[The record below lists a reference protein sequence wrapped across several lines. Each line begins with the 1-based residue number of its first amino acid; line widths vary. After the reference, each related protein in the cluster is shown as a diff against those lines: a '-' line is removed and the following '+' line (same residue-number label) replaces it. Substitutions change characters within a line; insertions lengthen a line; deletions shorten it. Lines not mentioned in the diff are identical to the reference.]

1 MVRQRVES
9 SQRLLVIE
17 QESGLFIF
25 AGKLV
30 VPVVAGSSPVCHPT
44 GDMVERLKAP
54 ASKTGV
60 DKTTGGSNP
69 SISAKYVQAEKSHQI
84 GAWSPGSSRGEDSI
98 RCCDSSGQWR
108 FSKC

>member
-1 MVRQRVES
+1 MAERMKAASWKGAV
-9 SQRLLVIE
+9 
-17 QESGLFIF
+17 
-25 AGKLV
+25 
-30 VPVVAGSSPVCHPT
+30 GSP
-44 GDMVERLKAP
+44 
-54 ASKTGV
+54 
-60 DKTTGGSNP
+60 TGGSNP